1 MRTPEKFEL
10 TPVRMADNGKLRID
24 EICTALDAEYGS
36 PRLGNK
42 DDPLDELVF
51 IILSNRTQ
59 AATAER
65 AFQELRTEFP
75 SWESIDERV
84 FERLADLL
92 RPAGMAR
99 LKAGQIVSIIGILK
113 HSFGSATLDPLRSM
127 PDEEVEAFLCSLPGV
142 AKKVA
147 KCVAMYSLDRDVL
160 PVDVHVHRLAGRLG
174 FRVKKRP
181 DTSQDLIEAATP
193 PHLRYGFHVN
203 AVAHG
208 RSVCLPR
215 TPRCEACCIAAWCEY
230 RRQQGGTSE

>member
-1 MRTPEKFEL
+1 
-10 TPVRMADNGKLRID
+10 MADSGKQRID
-24 EICTALDAEYGS
+24 EICAALDAEYGS

-59 AATAER
+59 TATAER
-65 AFQELRTEFP
+65 AYQQVRAAFP
-75 SWESIDERV
+75 SWESIDESV
-84 FERLADLL
+84 LEKLAELL

-99 LKAGQIVSIIGILK
+99 LKARQIVSIVAILK
-113 HSFGSATLDPLRSM
+113 QSFGSATLDPLRSM
-127 PDEEVEAFLCSLPGV
+127 SDEDVEAFLCSLPGV

-160 PVDVHVHRLAGRLG
+160 PVDVHVHRLASRLG

-181 DTSQDLIEAATP
+181 DTSQDLIEAAMP

-215 TPRCEACCIAAWCEY
+215 IPRCKECCIAGWCSY
-230 RRQQGGTSE
+230 RLQKGEASRERG